1 MLSNS
6 RYHAIMREYDRIQA
20 KKRHEQEE
28 RIKEVYQKIPKLQE
42 LSLVPGALAI
52 AKYREIMEKGDKS
65 SLNHLSKDI
74 AAIRVEKE
82 ALLTENG
89 FPKDYMDL
97 QYECAICKDTGVAE
111 NMRCACFKAKFL
123 SSLYKQSN
131 VAAILEKEN
140 FDTFEIDIYDDERIL
155 SEFGMTQ
162 KQYMEKVLAYCKK
175 YADNFGPDS
184 KSLLLMGKT
193 GVGKSFLSHAIAKA
207 VLDSYHSVVYLSA
220 LEIFDIIAKSKF
232 EKSYDFDEE
241 EECAKEQHAWIE
253 DCDLL
258 VVDDLGTELMNS
270 FTISQ
275 FFHIINRRLKT
286 NQATIIS
293 TNLAMSEIRDIYSE
307 RVSSRL
313 GGTQYE
319 NIYLYGDD
327 IRMK

>member
-6 RYHAIMREYDRIQA
+6 RYHAIMRDYDRIQA

-42 LSLVPGALAI
+42 LSLAPGKLAL
-52 AKYREIMEKGDKS
+52 AKYREIMEKGDRS
-65 SLNHLSKDI
+65 PLNRLSKDI
-74 AAIRVEKE
+74 DAIREEKE

-89 FPKDYMDL
+89 FPKNYMDL
-97 QYECAICKDTGVAE
+97 QYECAICKDTGMVE
-111 NMRCACFKAKFL
+111 NVRCACFKAKLL

-140 FDTFEIDIYDDERIL
+140 FDTFEIDIYDNERIL

-162 KQYMEKVLAYCKK
+162 RQYMEKVLAYCKK
-175 YADNFGPDS
+175 YADTFGADS

-241 EECAKEQHAWIE
+241 EEYAKEQNAWIE

-258 VVDDLGTELMNS
+258 LIDDLGTEMTNS

-275 FFHIINRRLKT
+275 FFHIINRRLEM

-293 TNLAMSEIRDIYSE
+293 TNLAMSDIRDIYSE

-313 GGTQYE
+313 GGNQYE
-319 NIYLYGDD
+319 NIYLYGED